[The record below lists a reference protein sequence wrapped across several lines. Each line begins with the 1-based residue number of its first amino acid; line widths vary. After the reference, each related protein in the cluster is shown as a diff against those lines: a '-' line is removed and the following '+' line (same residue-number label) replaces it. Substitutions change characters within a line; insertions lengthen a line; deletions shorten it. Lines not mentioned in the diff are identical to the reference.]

1 MSKPILQI
9 DIPGWVERSKADPV
23 AYLQRQAAEV
33 TLTAIA
39 MTSPLNE
46 KLVLKGGVL
55 MGLAY
60 DSPRQTSDIDLSAAL
75 IVEPG
80 IDEKIHGMMDEA
92 YPKAAAT
99 LGYAS
104 LVLKTHS
111 IKRQPKKIFDT
122 AEFPALKMKVGFAE
136 RNSKQHEAMLAGKA
150 TNILDVDISFNEPLQ
165 HTQILGLT
173 DGQEL
178 LAYSLIDL
186 IAEKYRAMLQQV
198 ERNRSRRQ
206 DVYDLK
212 LLIERDEIDAE
223 MREKILGSYL
233 IKCRSR
239 HIEPEKTS
247 LETAEIKKRS
257 AAEWD
262 TMELEVGDLPDFE
275 ESYQQVANFYKSL
288 PWRKI

>member
-1 MSKPILQI
+1 
-9 DIPGWVERSKADPV
+9 
-23 AYLQRQAAEV
+23 
-33 TLTAIA
+33 
-39 MTSPLNE
+39 
-46 KLVLKGGVL
+46 
-55 MGLAY
+55 
-60 DSPRQTSDIDLSAAL
+60 
-75 IVEPG
+75 
-80 IDEKIHGMMDEA
+80 
-92 YPKAAAT
+92 
-99 LGYAS
+99 
-104 LVLKTHS
+104 
-111 IKRQPKKIFDT
+111 
-122 AEFPALKMKVGFAE
+122 
-136 RNSKQHEAMLAGKA
+136 MLAGKA

-173 DGQEL
+173 DGEKL

-223 MREKILGSYL
+223 MKEQILESYL

-247 LETAEIKKRS
+247 LESTEIKKRS

-262 TMELEVGDLPDFE
+262 TMKLEVGDLPDFE

-288 PWRKI
+288 PWR